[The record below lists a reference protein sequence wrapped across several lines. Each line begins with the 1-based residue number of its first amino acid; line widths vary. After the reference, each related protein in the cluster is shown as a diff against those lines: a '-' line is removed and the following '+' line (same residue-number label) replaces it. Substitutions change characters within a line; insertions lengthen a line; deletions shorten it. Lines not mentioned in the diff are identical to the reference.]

1 MGRKKCK
8 GFRLGGVW
16 GGGGRCV
23 QTGKITIDLCVL
35 NIATFAKYKQ
45 CALNISL
52 KLEGL

>member
-16 GGGGRCV
+16 GGGALG
-23 QTGKITIDLCVL
+23 TNWKLTIDLCVL

-45 CALNISL
+45 YTLNISL